1 MKTIWSFV
9 GLSFALLVL
18 TSCETTSSRPYIAST
33 TNVIKLQ
40 ELMSSVGG
48 KVALGE
54 FTQGPD
60 IAAPGCRM
68 LGPVDVAPG
77 QSIAVYIKEA
87 MLSEMFLVEVYA
99 RESDVQIKAHLSAL
113 SMQSFT
119 PASWNFEITVSSP
132 RAGGFTLATSYPFKT
147 SFSAYGACQN
157 AATAFAPAVQDL
169 IDKIITHPSFID
181 LVGA

>member
-1 MKTIWSFV
+1 MKTIWSLV

-18 TSCETTSSRPYIAST
+18 TSCETTPLRPYIAST

-40 ELMSSVGG
+40 ELTSTVGG

-77 QSIAVYIKEA
+77 QSIAVYIRGNAVGDVFGEG
-87 MLSEMFLVEVYA
+87 L
-99 RESDVQIKAHLSAL
+99 RERK
-113 SMQSFT
+113 
-119 PASWNFEITVSSP
+119 
-132 RAGGFTLATSYPFKT
+132 
-147 SFSAYGACQN
+147 
-157 AATAFAPAVQDL
+157 
-169 IDKIITHPSFID
+169 
-181 LVGA
+181 

>member
-1 MKTIWSFV
+1 MHTQYLGQKESKPEPTIWSFV

-68 LGPVDVAPG
+68 LGPVDVALG
-77 QSIAVYIKEA
+77 QSIAV
-87 MLSEMFLVEVYA
+87 
-99 RESDVQIKAHLSAL
+99 
-113 SMQSFT
+113 
-119 PASWNFEITVSSP
+119 
-132 RAGGFTLATSYPFKT
+132 
-147 SFSAYGACQN
+147 
-157 AATAFAPAVQDL
+157 
-169 IDKIITHPSFID
+169 
-181 LVGA
+181 